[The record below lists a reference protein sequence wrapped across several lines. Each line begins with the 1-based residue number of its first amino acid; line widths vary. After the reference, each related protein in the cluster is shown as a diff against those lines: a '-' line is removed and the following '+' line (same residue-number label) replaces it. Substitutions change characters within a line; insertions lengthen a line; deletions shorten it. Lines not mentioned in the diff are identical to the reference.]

1 MSKHPQQQEPES
13 TDRLIGERFRLAV
26 ARDLAQI
33 YADERHDLLPPHLK
47 RLIARLESN
56 AQKPRA

>member
-13 TDRLIGERFRLAV
+13 TGRLIGDRFRLAV
-26 ARDLAQI
+26 ARDVVRI
-33 YADERHDLLPPHLK
+33 YADERHDPSPPLK
-47 RLIARLESN
+47 RLIACLESK